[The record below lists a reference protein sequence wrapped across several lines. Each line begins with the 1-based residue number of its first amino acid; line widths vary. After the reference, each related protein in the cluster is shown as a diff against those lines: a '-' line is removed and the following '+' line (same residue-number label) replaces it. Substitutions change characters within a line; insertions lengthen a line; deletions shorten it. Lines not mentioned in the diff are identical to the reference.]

1 MQYQAKQYEAEQC
14 EAKQYDARPYDARP
28 YDARPYDESRRPTA
42 GRAYQAALARG
53 LIGSLGVDE
62 AVRCARRHRWDG
74 VLTLVLAEAGGAG
87 VCAASG

>member
-1 MQYQAKQYEAEQC
+1 MQYEA
-14 EAKQYDARPYDARP
+14 KQIDRN
-28 YDARPYDESRRPTA
+28 RRPAA
-42 GRAYQAALARG
+42 GRAYQATLARG
-53 LIGSLGVDE
+53 LIGSLGIDE